1 MAQEN
6 QPKTKLLDAAL
17 HLIRAKGYTATTVDD
32 ICHHAGVTKGS
43 FFHHFKSKEQ
53 LAIQAAAH
61 FAAMADHLFSHAP
74 YNSSLDPLDRF
85 LGYIDFRI
93 AILKG
98 ELPQYTCLLGTMVQ
112 EIYDTHPL
120 IREACDKALRDHVK
134 QIAKDIQAAR
144 TLHAP
149 DAPWTAQSL
158 ALHTQAVLQGGF
170 ILAKAQNSPAPAI
183 ESVRHLRRYV
193 ESLFNPSR

>member
-1 MAQEN
+1 MQATN
-6 QPKTKLLDAAL
+6 PPKTKLLNSAL
-17 HLIRAKGYTATTVDD
+17 HVIRAKGYTATTVDD

-53 LAIQAAAH
+53 LAIEAAAH
-61 FAAMADHLFSHAP
+61 FGAMAEHLFSTAP
-74 YNSSLDPLDRF
+74 YHTALDPLHRF

-98 ELPQYTCLLGTMVQ
+98 ELPEYTCLLGTMVQ

-144 TLHAP
+144 TLHVP

-158 ALHTQAVLQGGF
+158 SLHVQAVLQGGF

-183 ESVRHLRRYV
+183 DSARHLRRYA
-193 ESLFNPSR
+193 ESLFTPSK